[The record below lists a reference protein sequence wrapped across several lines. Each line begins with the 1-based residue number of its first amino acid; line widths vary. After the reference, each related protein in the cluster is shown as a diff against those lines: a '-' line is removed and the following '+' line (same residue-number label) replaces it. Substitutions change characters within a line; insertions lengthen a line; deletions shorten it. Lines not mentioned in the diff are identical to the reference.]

1 MKGYPVEDVPVHA
14 ETMIDVMVD
23 HGELSTLHLK
33 SDRGSNA
40 TMWHRF
46 FDRHNDTGKINMN
59 ILKMV
64 FVSGLFFLHS
74 PTLFAADITV
84 RIDNPPESGSV
95 ALVLFDSANTF
106 GDLRD
111 PFRVDIHQLDGR
123 DEYLIDDVEPGEY
136 ALMVYFDE
144 NGNKRMDKNFI
155 GIPKE
160 PLGFSNRYR
169 PKGPPAYKR
178 AAFTLGQGESRSF
191 DVELYRPLGKFG
203 RIGVGVGVIFRSS
216 PYRDY
221 NGAVSKVIPAISYN
235 GDRLQIFGPKVVLG
249 LAGSGKLRLAAS
261 GRYRI
266 GVYDEDDSDFLKG
279 MGDRDDTFMAGL
291 AIQAELPGGLD
302 MSASYEHDVLD
313 RIGGGEARLEFGKSL
328 QAGIFRFFPAIAFN
342 WTSSELSNYDFGV
355 SDSQATTER
364 PAYYLDDV
372 YSVEAGLGF
381 FIEITRDWLVIVNVA
396 AESLS
401 NEVTASPIVSED
413 YVIKG
418 FAAVNYVF

>member
-1 MKGYPVEDVPVHA
+1 M
-14 ETMIDVMVD
+14 
-23 HGELSTLHLK
+23 
-33 SDRGSNA
+33 
-40 TMWHRF
+40 
-46 FDRHNDTGKINMN
+46 MN
-59 ILKMV
+59 LLRIVL
-64 FVSGLFFLHS
+64 FSGLFFLHS
-74 PTLFAADITV
+74 PNLVAADITV

-111 PFRVDIHQLDGR
+111 PFRVDIHPLDGR

-169 PKGPPAYKR
+169 PKGPPAYER
-178 AAFTLGQGESRSF
+178 AAFTIGQTESRSF

-203 RIGVGVGVIFRSS
+203 RIGLGAGIIFRSS

-221 NGAVSKVIPAISYN
+221 NGAVSQVIPAITYN
-235 GDRLQIFGPKVVLG
+235 GDRLQIFGPKVVFG
-249 LAGSGKLRLAAS
+249 LAGTGKLRLAAS

-266 GVYDEDDSDFLKG
+266 GVYDEDDSDFLQG
-279 MGDRDDTFMAGL
+279 MGDREDTFMAGL
-291 AIQAELPGGLD
+291 AIEANLPGGIDL
-302 MSASYEHDVLD
+302 SASYEHDVLD

-328 QAGIFRFFPAIAFN
+328 QLGVFRFFPAIAFN
-342 WTSSELSNYDFGV
+342 WTSSELSNHDFGV
-355 SDSQATTER
+355 SDSQATAER
-364 PAYYLDDV
+364 PAYYLDDI
-372 YSVEAGLGF
+372 YSAEAGLGV
-381 FIEITRDWLVIVNVA
+381 FIEVTRDWLIIMNVA
-396 AESLS
+396 VESLS

-413 YVIKG
+413 YVVKG
-418 FAAVNYVF
+418 FTAINYVF

>member
-1 MKGYPVEDVPVHA
+1 
-14 ETMIDVMVD
+14 
-23 HGELSTLHLK
+23 
-33 SDRGSNA
+33 
-40 TMWHRF
+40 
-46 FDRHNDTGKINMN
+46 MN
-59 ILKMV
+59 ILRAV
-64 FVSGLFFLHS
+64 LFGGFLFLYS
-74 PTLFAADITV
+74 SNIVAADITV

-111 PFRVDIHQLDGR
+111 PFQVVIYELDGR
-123 DEYLIDDVEPGEY
+123 DEYLMEDVEAGEY

-144 NGNKRMDKNFI
+144 NGNERIDKNFI

-178 AAFTLGQGESRSF
+178 AAFTIAEGESRSF

-221 NGAVSKVIPAISYN
+221 NGAVSQVIPAITYN
-235 GDRLQIFGPKVVLG
+235 GDRLQIFGPRVVFG
-249 LAGSGKLRLAAS
+249 LVGSGKLRLAAT
-261 GRYRI
+261 GNYRI
-266 GVYDEDDSDFLKG
+266 GVYDEDDSDFLTG
-279 MGDRDDTFMAGL
+279 MGDREDTFMAGL
-291 AIQAELPGGLD
+291 AIQAELPGGID

-313 RIGGGEARLEFGKSL
+313 RIGGGEARLQFGKSL
-328 QAGIFRFFPAIAFN
+328 QAGVFRFAPAIAVN
-342 WTSSELSNYDFGV
+342 WTSSELSNHDFGV
-355 SDSQATTER
+355 SDSQATAER
-364 PAYYLDDV
+364 PAYFLDDV
-372 YSVEAGLGF
+372 TSVEAGMGV
-381 FIEITRDWLVIVNVA
+381 FIERTRDWLVIMNLA

-401 NEVTASPIVSED
+401 NQVTASPIVSED

>member
-1 MKGYPVEDVPVHA
+1 
-14 ETMIDVMVD
+14 
-23 HGELSTLHLK
+23 
-33 SDRGSNA
+33 
-40 TMWHRF
+40 
-46 FDRHNDTGKINMN
+46 MN
-59 ILKMV
+59 ISRII
-64 FVSGLFFLHS
+64 FFSGLLLLYS
-74 PTLFAADITV
+74 SKIIAADITV

-111 PFRVDIHQLDGR
+111 PFQVVIHELDGR
-123 DEYLIDDVEPGEY
+123 DEYRIEDVEAGEY

-144 NGNKRMDKNFI
+144 NGNKRIDKNFI

-169 PKGPPAYKR
+169 PKGPPAYER
-178 AAFTLGQGESRSF
+178 AAFTIAEDESRSF

-203 RIGVGVGVIFRSS
+203 RIGAGVGIIFRSS

-221 NGAVSKVIPAISYN
+221 NGTVSQVIPAITYN

-249 LAGSGKLRLAAS
+249 LAGSGKLRLAAT

-279 MGDRDDTFMAGL
+279 MGDREDTFMAGL
-291 AIQAELPGGLD
+291 AIQAELPGGID

-313 RIGGGEARLEFGKSL
+313 RIGGGEARLQFGKSL
-328 QAGIFRFFPAIAFN
+328 QAGVFRFSPAVAFN
-342 WTSSELSNYDFGV
+342 WTSSELSNHDFGV
-355 SDSQATTER
+355 SDSQVTAER
-364 PAYYLDDV
+364 PAYLLDDV
-372 YSVEAGLGF
+372 TSVEAGMGV
-381 FIEITRDWLVIVNVA
+381 FIEVTRDWLIIMNLA

-401 NEVTASPIVSED
+401 SEVTASPIVSEN
-413 YVIKG
+413 YVLKG

>member
-1 MKGYPVEDVPVHA
+1 
-14 ETMIDVMVD
+14 
-23 HGELSTLHLK
+23 
-33 SDRGSNA
+33 
-40 TMWHRF
+40 
-46 FDRHNDTGKINMN
+46 MN
-59 ILKMV
+59 ILRTI
-64 FVSGLFFLHS
+64 FFSGLIFLYS
-74 PTLFAADITV
+74 SNIIAADITV

-111 PFRVDIHQLDGR
+111 PYRVDIHQLDGR
-123 DEYLIDDVEPGEY
+123 DEYLIEDVEAGEY
-136 ALMVYFDE
+136 ALMVYYDD

-155 GIPKE
+155 GIPTE

-169 PKGPPAYKR
+169 PKGPPAYER
-178 AAFTLGQGESRSF
+178 AAFTIGQAESRSF
-191 DVELYRPLGKFG
+191 DVELYLPLGKFG

-221 NGAVSKVIPAISYN
+221 NGAVSQVIPAITYN
-235 GDRLQIFGPKVVLG
+235 GDRLQIFGPQLAFGV
-249 LAGSGKLRLAAS
+249 AGSGKLRLAAT

-266 GVYDEDDSDFLKG
+266 GVYDEDDSDFLQG

-291 AIQAELPGGLD
+291 AIQANLPGGLD
-302 MSASYEHDVLD
+302 LSAGYEHDVLD
-313 RIGGGEARLEFGKSL
+313 NIGGGEARLELGKSL
-328 QAGIFRFFPAIAFN
+328 QAGVFRFSPSITFN
-342 WTSSELSNYDFGV
+342 WTSSEISNYDFGV
-355 SDSQATTER
+355 TDSQATAER

-372 YSVEAGLGF
+372 VSIEAGLGVF
-381 FIEITRDWLVIVNVA
+381 VEVTRDWLVIVSLA

-401 NEVTASPIVSED
+401 SDVTDSPIVSED